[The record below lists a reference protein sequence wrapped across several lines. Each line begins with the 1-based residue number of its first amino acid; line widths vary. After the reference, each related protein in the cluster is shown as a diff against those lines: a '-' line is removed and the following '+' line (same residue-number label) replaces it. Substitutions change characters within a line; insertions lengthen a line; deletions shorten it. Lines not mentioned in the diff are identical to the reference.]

1 MTSNTTSILVREHEL
16 ILKVLD
22 ALEGFASMIE
32 RADPVYPQDARAFVE
47 FFREFTDACH
57 HGKEEDILFAAMVD
71 AGFPSES
78 GPLGVMRGEHGRG
91 RRLVRRL
98 RDLAERVVEW
108 TDEDR
113 ESFAGAAHAFAE
125 LLREHIRKEDEVLYP
140 MAEAHLSAEQLRRV
154 GELFRLFEE
163 QRTGPGAHERLH
175 KLAHELIERYA
186 LLAPSE
192 STLGMKR
199 VPSCCGL

>member
-1 MTSNTTSILVREHEL
+1 MTHGTTSILVREHEL

-22 ALEGFASMIE
+22 ALEGYASLVE
-32 RADPVYPQDARAFVE
+32 RADPMHPQDGRAFVE

-91 RRLVRRL
+91 RRLVRQL
-98 RDLAERVVEW
+98 RDLADRVVEW

-113 ESFAGAAHAFAE
+113 ESFAGAAHTFAA

-140 MAEAHLSAEQLRRV
+140 MAETHLTSEQLRRV
-154 GELFRLFEE
+154 DELFRLFEE
-163 QRTGPGAHERLH
+163 QRMGRGVHERLH
-175 KLAHELIERYA
+175 GLAEQLIERYA
-186 LLAPSE
+186 PLAPVEPEERMRS
-192 STLGMKR
+192 